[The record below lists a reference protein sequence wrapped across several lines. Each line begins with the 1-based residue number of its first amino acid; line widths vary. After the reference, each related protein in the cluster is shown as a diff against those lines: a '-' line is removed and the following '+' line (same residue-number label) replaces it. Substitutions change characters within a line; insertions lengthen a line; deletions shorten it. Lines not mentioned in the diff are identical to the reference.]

1 MPQLDQIRR
10 LLLLDEML
18 SRPPRPNK
26 QEILMAF
33 DQNHLSFSKNTLDRD
48 LRSLRQDYG
57 ADIYIDAE
65 YRYSYASGSYF
76 VLRQMLADHPQI
88 GRAVSLAALNHPSP
102 LISMPFIEVLK
113 RLSEEEEGMVTTPA
127 DELEGVLLDDGRYI
141 ELTAVRNQLFGAIR
155 NRKMVYF
162 RYAKFGSRR
171 EFGLRFHPYLLREYQ
186 GRWYVLGDKEQGSK
200 VLQRI
205 YGLERI
211 VKLEVLQDE
220 ARLPENDPRDY
231 FRDIIG
237 VSRPSHRKAEQIC
250 IAADRKTADY
260 LRSQP
265 WHHSQKEIRTEGNWT
280 EFSFLLVPNA
290 ELEAL
295 VLAQGAGLRVKQPQ
309 TLRARLRERGEE
321 LRKNYREG

>member
-10 LLLLDEML
+10 LLLLDELL

-26 QEILMAF
+26 QQILKAF

-48 LRSLRQDYG
+48 LRSLRTDYG

-65 YRYSYASGSYF
+65 YRYAYASGSYF
-76 VLRQMLADHPQI
+76 VLRQMLADHPQV
-88 GRAVSLAALNHPSP
+88 GRAISLAALNHPSP

-127 DELEGVLLDDGRYI
+127 DELEGVLLDDDRYI
-141 ELTAVRNQLFGAIR
+141 ELTSLRNQLFGAIR
-155 NRKMVYF
+155 DKKMVYF

-186 GRWYVLGDKEQGSK
+186 GRWYVLGDKEQGSQF
-200 VLQRI
+200 LQRI

-211 VKLEVLQDE
+211 VNLEVLDDE
-220 ARLPENDPRDY
+220 ARLPENNPRDY

-237 VSRPSHRKAEQIC
+237 VSRPAYREVEEIHL
-250 IAADRKTADY
+250 AADRKTADY

-265 WHHSQKEIRTEGNWT
+265 WHNSQQEIRTEGNWT
-280 EFSFLLVPNA
+280 EFSFQLVPNS
-290 ELEAL
+290 ELETL
-295 VLAQGAGLRVKQPQ
+295 ILAQGAGIRVMQPE
-309 TLRARLRERGEE
+309 TLRARMREIGEE
-321 LRKNYREG
+321 LRKTYE